1 MVFVD
6 DGDDGHWD
14 SRDVKEVVLVL
25 HDGLDDEEKEVEG
38 SRTKYRLSKVSPF
51 DVLTVHVNKQ

>member
-38 SRTKYRLSKVSPF
+38 SRTKYRLSKVSPSMY
-51 DVLTVHVNKQ
+51 

>member
-1 MVFVD
+1 
-6 DGDDGHWD
+6 
-14 SRDVKEVVLVL
+14 VL